1 MTAPQGTR
9 GFTLAELAI
18 VLVVVSLLLGGM
30 LVPLG
35 SQQEMRNRRE
45 TDKALASIVESLI
58 GFALINGRLP
68 CPAQPTL
75 ASGTG
80 GVCPAAGSALV
91 AGCEATKGVGAT
103 LECIDPH
110 GLLPWATLGLPEAD
124 AWGNRYSYRVAAHF
138 ARGIDPSQKD
148 FGADC
153 ALNPPDHSSY
163 DAALSDGP
171 RRAAFAL
178 CTRGDIAVLDAA
190 GGTSLVGDLPAIV
203 VAHGRNGGGAWTTQG
218 VRLAATAGEEAE
230 NADDDADFIAGTAI
244 DDRVQWIPRSLL
256 MNRMLLAGKLP

>member
-1 MTAPQGTR
+1 MTRGAH
-9 GFTLAELAI
+9 GFTLAEIAI

-35 SQQEMRNRRE
+35 SQQEMRSRRE
-45 TDKALASIVESLI
+45 TATALTAVAESLI

-75 ASGTG
+75 ASGSG

-91 AGCEATKGVGAT
+91 AGCEATTGSGAT
-103 LECIDPH
+103 LACGSLH
-110 GLLPWATLGLPEAD
+110 GVLPWATLGLPEAD
-124 AWGNRYSYRVAAHF
+124 AWGNRYSYRVAANF
-138 ARGIDPSQKD
+138 ARGIDLSQKD

-171 RRAAFAL
+171 RQAAFAL
-178 CTRGDIAVLDAA
+178 CTRGDIAVLDV
-190 GGTSLVGDLPAIV
+190 GGTSLVSDLPAIV
-203 VAHGRNGGGAWTTQG
+203 VSHGRDGGGAWTTQG
-218 VRLAATAGEEAE
+218 IRRAATGAEETE

-244 DDRVQWIPRSLL
+244 DDQVQWIPRSLL
-256 MNRMLLAGKLP
+256 ASRMLVAGKLP